1 MKLKQIYGNFSML
14 TEDVR
19 QFLVEE
25 KWKNAGEID
34 FRIIKARKN
43 KKIIADSHFRENTS
57 GSIQK

>member
-1 MKLKQIYGNFSML
+1 ML